1 LLYCYQLVAIG
12 DEDQSLSFSGSKKNS
27 LNCIYT
33 LMNMKNKQE
42 LNSSKVPIV
51 CIDPSL
57 EKYRDNTP
65 FPEKL
70 ALANKMLKGAKL
82 PTKKPRS

>member
-1 LLYCYQLVAIG
+1 
-12 DEDQSLSFSGSKKNS
+12 
-27 LNCIYT
+27 
-33 LMNMKNKQE
+33 MKNKQE
-42 LNSSKVPIV
+42 LYSLKVPIV

-70 ALANKMLKGAKL
+70 AKANKMLKTAKL
-82 PTKKPRS
+82 PNKKLRK